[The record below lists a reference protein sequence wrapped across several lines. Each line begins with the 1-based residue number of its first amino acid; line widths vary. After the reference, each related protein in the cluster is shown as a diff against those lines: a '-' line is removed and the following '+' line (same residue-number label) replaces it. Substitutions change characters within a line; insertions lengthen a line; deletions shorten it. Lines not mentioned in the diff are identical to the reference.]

1 MQKVSSYLRE
11 QQDKVNNAL
20 QKFLPSAEIEPTLI
34 HESIRYT
41 IFAGGKRV
49 RPILCLAACEA
60 LGENADKA
68 LATACAIEIY
78 HTSTLVHDDLP
89 CMDDDDLR
97 RGQPTC
103 HIKYGYANAV
113 LTGDAQISLAFELAA
128 QSPFPAKTVTALA
141 KAAGSQGVIAGQ
153 VIDLAS
159 EGKPADA
166 ETLDFIHLH
175 KTADLIRVSLELGG
189 ICANANQS
197 DIDALTEF
205 GNCIGIAFQ
214 IIDDI
219 LDVTAD
225 QEKLG
230 KPIGS
235 DEISDK
241 LTYVKVHGMD
251 AARAKAKLLTEQA
264 DAALEKFSGNKETL
278 RAIADYL
285 LCRDY

>member
-1 MQKVSSYLRE
+1 MKKVSDYLRE
-11 QQDKVNNAL
+11 QQSKVNNAL
-20 QKFLPSAEIEPTLI
+20 QKFLPSSEIEPKLI
-34 HESIRYT
+34 HDAIRYT
-41 IFAGGKRV
+41 IFAGGKRI
-49 RPILCLAACEA
+49 RPILCLAACDA
-60 LGENADKA
+60 LNGNENDTI
-68 LATACAIEIY
+68 ATACAIEIY

-97 RGQPTC
+97 RGNPTC

-128 QSPFPAKTVTALA
+128 QSPFPQKTVTALA

-153 VIDLAS
+153 IVDLES

-166 ETLDFIHLH
+166 KTLDFIHLH
-175 KTADLIRVSLELGG
+175 KTADLIRVSLELGA
-189 ICANANQS
+189 ICANASKS

-205 GNCIGIAFQ
+205 GNCIGVAFQ

-235 DEISDK
+235 DEANDK
-241 LTYVKVHGMD
+241 LTYVKVHGMET
-251 AARAKAKLLTEQA
+251 ARKKAKQLTEQA
-264 DAALEKFSGNKETL
+264 DIALENFQAKETL

-285 LCRDY
+285 LNRDY